1 MRYILLPF
9 HYQKNIIHSHQRQD
23 SQKIALMVQF
33 PNAITPMEIPLF
45 HSHIRATAIGPF
57 ALVTV
62 WPADLHWN
70 NKSDIRVS
78 VSDSHRQNAFLL
90 PTTN

>member
-1 MRYILLPF
+1 MKHIRIPF
-9 HYQKNIIHSHQRQD
+9 HYQKNKIHSLQRRD
-23 SQKIALMVQF
+23 SEKIALMVQF
-33 PNAITPMEIPLF
+33 PNAITPMENSLF
-45 HSHIRATAIGPF
+45 SSLIRATAFGPF

-70 NKSDIRVS
+70 NKADIRVS

-90 PTTN
+90 PITN